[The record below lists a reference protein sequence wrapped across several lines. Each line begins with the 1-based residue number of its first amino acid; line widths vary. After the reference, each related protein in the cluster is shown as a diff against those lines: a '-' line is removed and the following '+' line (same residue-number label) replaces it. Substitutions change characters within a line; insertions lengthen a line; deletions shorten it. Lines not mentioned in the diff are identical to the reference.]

1 MSLYKLVVDLIDLR
15 SFSNL
20 WYWIALGV
28 IWSSASHWVLG
39 VPYDM
44 VSRARRDGGLP
55 LQDLETMVRINTS
68 RMLYFSR
75 NQGAWLVG
83 MVCFLVTVLGLLGF
97 VYGSEFAQATLFLF
111 VPLCA
116 LGYLSLRA
124 AMRIEAGEGQGEALF
139 HRLIWHRRFVQVL
152 GMVSIFATSLY
163 GMYVN
168 LHSLMIR

>member
-1 MSLYKLVVDLIDLR
+1 MTKTLFELIDMR

-44 VSRARRDGGLP
+44 VWRARRDGGQALA
-55 LQDLETMVRINTS
+55 DLETLVRINADRMLHTS
-68 RMLYFSR
+68 RSHGVALI
-75 NQGAWLVG
+75 GAS
-83 MVCFLVTVLGLLGF
+83 CFLATTLGLLAF
-97 VYGSEFAQATLFLF
+97 YYDVEFAQALLFLF
-111 VPLCA
+111 VPLMI

-124 AMRIEAGEGQGEALF
+124 SLKIEAGEGQGEALYRRLF
-139 HRLIWHRRFVQVL
+139 RHRLVTQVL
-152 GMVSIFATSLY
+152 GMVSIFVTSLY

-168 LHSLMIR
+168 FHINLPG